1 MSPATKSIGGSA
13 VNTSDP
19 AYRSACAAA
28 SPGLGI
34 ELDAVESRCAT
45 RPEPGPTS
53 VVHTIFEATERR
65 PPIRF
70 NVAPQ
75 EDDAARSPRF
85 PTGLPPVPLRAHP
98 LDALPHHD
106 PPIPPEH
113 EREFATYLLE
123 QTASRTQVGMAVA
136 AAVFA
141 LATLGDL
148 RSMPAAV
155 LAWSVPVRLG
165 LVIPALLLL
174 AWVASDVRRLPWH
187 YPVALAGCLV
197 SGLTIA
203 GIIVHLQLLDYGWTI
218 HRAVLLSFGIYVL
231 SGLRIRPA
239 TVVSGLLLVTLSV
252 TELVFGNAEPAAV
265 RGLVSL
271 VGANLLGI
279 AAAREIERSVRSSFT
294 SRLRL
299 RELAERD
306 GLTGLHNRRHL
317 DDHLE
322 RVHRQAQRA
331 GSSLALAMIDV
342 DDFKRFNDAEGH
354 VAGDACLRAVAGALA
369 DCAQRPF
376 DLVARYG
383 GEEFVVLWY
392 EPEPHSVEALAE
404 RCRLAIAELRIPHPN
419 STVDDWV
426 TASVGATVGRADD
439 HAIETLLETADRAL
453 YEAKRSGR
461 DAVVVGR
468 PETPGAP
475 AT

>member
-1 MSPATKSIGGSA
+1 M
-13 VNTSDP
+13 
-19 AYRSACAAA
+19 
-28 SPGLGI
+28 
-34 ELDAVESRCAT
+34 
-45 RPEPGPTS
+45 
-53 VVHTIFEATERR
+53 H
-65 PPIRF
+65 
-70 NVAPQ
+70 
-75 EDDAARSPRF
+75 
-85 PTGLPPVPLRAHP
+85 
-98 LDALPHHD
+98 ALPHHD

-123 QTASRTQVGMAVA
+123 QTASRTRVGMAVA
-136 AAVFA
+136 AIVFG

-148 RSMPAAV
+148 RSMPAEV
-155 LAWSVPVRLG
+155 LSWSVPVRVG
-165 LVIPALLLL
+165 LVIPTLLML
-174 AWVASDVRRLPWH
+174 AWVASDVRRLAWH
-187 YPVALAGCLV
+187 FPVAIAGCLV

-203 GIIVHLQLLDYGWTI
+203 GIVVHLQLLGHGWTI

-231 SGLRIRPA
+231 SGLRIGPA
-239 TVVSGLLLVTLSV
+239 TALGGLLMVTLCA
-252 TELVFGNAEPAAV
+252 TELFLGSADPAVV

-279 AAAREIERSVRSSFT
+279 AAAREIERSVRSSFV

-317 DDHLE
+317 DDHLT
-322 RVHRQAQRA
+322 RVHRQAVRSRSA
-331 GSSLALAMIDV
+331 LALAMIDV

-354 VAGDACLRAVAGALA
+354 VAGDACLRAVAGALSA
-369 DCAQRPF
+369 CAQRPF

-404 RCRLAIAELRIPHPN
+404 RCRLAIAELRIPHPD

-426 TASVGATVGRADD
+426 TASVGATVASADD
-439 HAIETLLETADRAL
+439 HAIETLVESADRAL

-461 DAVVVGR
+461 DTVVVRR
-468 PETPGAP
+468 PEPVRPP